1 MIRIIVEGQP
11 ASGKT
16 TIALALAIH
25 DFLKEK
31 GFTNASIDDIDVQY
45 QSESRH
51 FQSRRL
57 EAIKDRE
64 VVVQTKQLPR
74 KTV

>member
-16 TIALALAIH
+16 TIALAIH

-31 GFTNASIDDIDVQY
+31 GFTNVSIDDIDVQY